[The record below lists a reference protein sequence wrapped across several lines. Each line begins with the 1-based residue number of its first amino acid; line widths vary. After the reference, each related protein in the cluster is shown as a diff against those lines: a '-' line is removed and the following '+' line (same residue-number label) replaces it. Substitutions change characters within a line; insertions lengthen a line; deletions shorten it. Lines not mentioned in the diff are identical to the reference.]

1 MNCRSP
7 VYSCSAAPQANL
19 QFLPARLGSVVSVC
33 LHQRR
38 RYYYAASTR
47 SVALLIAIPSAFR
60 HRAERM
66 AVCGHDEEKV
76 ALLLGDLE
84 SYGSLNTAD
93 NHQLVEVKPL
103 RYGELGYLDALGWR
117 APVKSIRLTAC
128 ILD

>member
-1 MNCRSP
+1 M
-7 VYSCSAAPQANL
+7 
-19 QFLPARLGSVVSVC
+19 FVC
-33 LHQRR
+33 LRQRR
-38 RYYYAASTR
+38 RYYYAVSTR
-47 SVALLIAIPSAFR
+47 SAAISSALR

-66 AVCGHDEEKV
+66 AVCGHDEGKV

-117 APVKSIRLTAC
+117 APVKSIRLTVC